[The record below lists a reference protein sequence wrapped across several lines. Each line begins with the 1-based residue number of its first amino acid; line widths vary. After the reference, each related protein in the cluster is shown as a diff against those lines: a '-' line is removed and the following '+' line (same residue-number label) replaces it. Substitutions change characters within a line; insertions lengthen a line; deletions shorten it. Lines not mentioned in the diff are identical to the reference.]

1 MNENKKQRHIMT
13 KQILGIFAVV
23 LVVSVVAMVGTAAAK
38 SVYLSANHHTSQFDA
53 WNINPNGTVT
63 YQTTYSLQ
71 HSTDPAGIAIDMNTT
86 RIDPATGKPTTLM
99 FISSEFSGGVEIV
112 DPVTLTYIG
121 VSSGPS
127 NLAGIDVDDDDDIL
141 YALWR
146 GTNRLYIFTYDSD
159 GTNITQQTYITLPN
173 LSYGYGLAFDDTR
186 DILWVSDTGNGMV
199 RAYNVNVTDW
209 NNIAEIP
216 SLSFTVSHPP
226 IDVAVDMSRNLV
238 YTVGSWAGSRLLSKY
253 DVATGTET
261 TIDMGVGGIGVAV
274 EEITGYVYLT
284 RGTSSSGDDIQ
295 VWDTSTSPFTLVQD
309 TPRIGNPAGIAI
321 ASVSYNPLSL
331 AKNDIIVGMG
341 VSIGSEFTYEITC
354 DNVQNPDE
362 DAVNVTITDELP
374 VELDFVSATHGGT
387 YDPATHTVFW
397 DIGTIPAGET
407 GPLIELVVRVNQQA
421 TPGSTVYNY
430 CTIRGTVGDQDTE
443 TTVTDDEGG
452 DPEDDGTYIIP
463 NQPPNVSDA
472 YPSIDCL
479 WPPNHKFVDITIE
492 GVTDPDGD
500 VVTITVTGI
509 TSDEP
514 TASIKGAGGDKHA
527 PDADPDCI
535 GTAIARVRAERSGN
549 EDGRVYEITFLASDG
564 ISEPVAG
571 TVQVKV
577 PHDQSGE
584 CVSIDSGQN
593 YDATEINE

>member
-1 MNENKKQRHIMT
+1 MT

-23 LVVSVVAMVGTAAAK
+23 LVVSAVAMVGTAAAK

-86 RIDPATGKPTTLM
+86 RIDPATGKPTPLM

-127 NLAGIDVDDDDDIL
+127 DLAGIDVDDDDDIL

-199 RAYNVNVTDW
+199 RAYNVNVTNW

-274 EEITGYVYLT
+274 KEITGYVYIT
-284 RGTSSSGDDIQ
+284 RGHHY
-295 VWDTSTSPFTLVQD
+295 F
-309 TPRIGNPAGIAI
+309 R
-321 ASVSYNPLSL
+321 
-331 AKNDIIVGMG
+331 
-341 VSIGSEFTYEITC
+341 
-354 DNVQNPDE
+354 
-362 DAVNVTITDELP
+362 
-374 VELDFVSATHGGT
+374 
-387 YDPATHTVFW
+387 
-397 DIGTIPAGET
+397 
-407 GPLIELVVRVNQQA
+407 
-421 TPGSTVYNY
+421 
-430 CTIRGTVGDQDTE
+430 
-443 TTVTDDEGG
+443 
-452 DPEDDGTYIIP
+452 
-463 NQPPNVSDA
+463 
-472 YPSIDCL
+472 
-479 WPPNHKFVDITIE
+479 
-492 GVTDPDGD
+492 
-500 VVTITVTGI
+500 
-509 TSDEP
+509 
-514 TASIKGAGGDKHA
+514 
-527 PDADPDCI
+527 
-535 GTAIARVRAERSGN
+535 
-549 EDGRVYEITFLASDG
+549 
-564 ISEPVAG
+564 
-571 TVQVKV
+571 
-577 PHDQSGE
+577 
-584 CVSIDSGQN
+584 
-593 YDATEINE
+593 